1 MLITYG
7 SICSPL
13 RTYNELNGV
22 GEEKLEEELMG
33 IHQKVPQ
40 EELQALI

>member
-33 IHQKVPQ
+33 GEHAIICA
-40 EELQALI
+40 AL